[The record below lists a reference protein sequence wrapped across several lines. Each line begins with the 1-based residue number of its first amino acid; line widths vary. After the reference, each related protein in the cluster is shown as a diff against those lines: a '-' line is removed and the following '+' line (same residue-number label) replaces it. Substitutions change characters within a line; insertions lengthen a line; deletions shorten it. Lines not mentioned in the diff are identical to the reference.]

1 MFKKW
6 LQIIF
11 DHRIS
16 LQERMF
22 RVVTGVSMIA
32 LIFILPMGRTFMNWL
47 LLAVSLAA
55 IFMITKVSIQKER
68 IITGAT
74 AIAVLL
80 LLLFPVSFSRQAGS
94 TAECRSGLC
103 SALFTSAL
111 PWREEGRRDFSCSAL
126 WRPWDATIWPFT
138 TRNWLPRI
146 LQQHSFF
153 DSAISVIMVGVLT
166 SVMLMF
172 LNKLYEEE
180 NELSGRQKKEIEELN
195 EAENHFLP
203 V

>member
-80 LLLFPVSFSRQAGS
+80 LLLFPVSFFTAGGFY
-94 TAECRSGLC
+94 SGMPEWFVLC
-103 SALFTSAL
+103 FIYISITQT
-111 PWREEGRRDFSCSAL
+111 GRRKAVFFRAL
-126 WRPWDATIWPFT
+126 YSRDIA
-138 TRNWLPRI
+138 LLLYI
-146 LQQHSFF
+146 LLLSETCGAEYAETFF
-153 DSAISVIMVGVLT
+153 L
-166 SVMLMF
+166 
-172 LNKLYEEE
+172 
-180 NELSGRQKKEIEELN
+180 
-195 EAENHFLP
+195 
-203 V
+203 

>member
-80 LLLFPVSFSRQAGS
+80 LLLFPVSFFTAGGFYS
-94 TAECRSGLC
+94 GMPEWFVLCFIYISITQTGRRKAVFFVLCTAETLLC
-103 SALFTSAL
+103 YYISFYFPKLVA
-111 PWREEGRRDFSCSAL
+111 
-126 WRPWDATIWPFT
+126 
-138 TRNWLPRI
+138 RNTPR
-146 LQQHSFF
+146 Q
-153 DSAISVIMVGVLT
+153 DRKSVV
-166 SVMLMF
+166 
-172 LNKLYEEE
+172 
-180 NELSGRQKKEIEELN
+180 
-195 EAENHFLP
+195 
-203 V
+203 

>member
-80 LLLFPVSFSRQAGS
+80 LQRNAGMVCALLYLYQHYPDRKAEGCFFRALYSRDIALLLYILLLSETCG
-94 TAECRSGLC
+94 AEY
-103 SALFTSAL
+103 AET
-111 PWREEGRRDFSCSAL
+111 
-126 WRPWDATIWPFT
+126 
-138 TRNWLPRI
+138 
-146 LQQHSFF
+146 FF
-153 DSAISVIMVGVLT
+153 L
-166 SVMLMF
+166 
-172 LNKLYEEE
+172 
-180 NELSGRQKKEIEELN
+180 
-195 EAENHFLP
+195 
-203 V
+203 